1 MECGVLD
8 MECAAL
14 THEISSRTLK
24 EKFHISA
31 HPCIIHYIIKSQPS
45 MVTLPFNI
53 IVVLQYVSKNEICQ
67 FMFH

>member
-14 THEISSRTLK
+14 TREISSRPLK

-53 IVVLQYVSKNEICQ
+53 IVVLQCFQK
-67 FMFH
+67 